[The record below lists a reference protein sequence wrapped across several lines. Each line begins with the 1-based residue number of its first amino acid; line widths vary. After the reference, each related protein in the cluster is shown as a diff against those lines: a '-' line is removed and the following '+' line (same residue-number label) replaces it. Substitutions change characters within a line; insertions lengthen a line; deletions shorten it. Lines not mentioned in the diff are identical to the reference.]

1 MRELKEMNE
10 LILIIIN
17 KVIFVV
23 LLMENNAN
31 TLFHGLL
38 SNTYLLH
45 VSKQNQICWRRYTCG
60 SAFHT
65 VTWRE
70 KFLDLSGTTSSIKTS
85 TNSNRQSCYESRC
98 SLK

>member
-31 TLFHGLL
+31 TLFHGL
-38 SNTYLLH
+38 SNTNICCMLANKIRSVGGGIRVALLF
-45 VSKQNQICWRRYTCG
+45 I
-60 SAFHT
+60 
-65 VTWRE
+65 
-70 KFLDLSGTTSSIKTS
+70 L
-85 TNSNRQSCYESRC
+85 
-98 SLK
+98 

>member
-38 SNTYLLH
+38 SNT
-45 VSKQNQICWRRYTCG
+45 NICCMLANKIR
-60 SAFHT
+60 S
-65 VTWRE
+65 V
-70 KFLDLSGTTSSIKTS
+70 
-85 TNSNRQSCYESRC
+85 
-98 SLK
+98 